1 METRPVQARATAAS
15 RGSRICG
22 ITTIVILLFW
32 IGQFSIL
39 TVSRM
44 LYGAGDDESFLLP
57 RVLVTLAGIA
67 LSFVIAVLHQR
78 SWGQTLIRRLMLA
91 ITLAV
96 IGAVMHAVANYTVFR
111 VLLPME
117 HIKGL
122 NVPGYAMAALQ
133 WFWSYAALSGLLL
146 AITYSYELS
155 ENERRTA
162 QLQREAHAAHLRALR
177 YQLNPH
183 FMFNTL
189 NSIASLV
196 STHEVGLAERMVEN
210 LADFLRAGLALDPTE
225 DIPLGEEIE
234 LQSLYLAIEAVRF
247 PNRLVVEIDVPDE
260 VRSVRVPSL
269 IIQPLVENA
278 VRHAVTLSIV
288 PVTLVVSAKR
298 IGERLHIEVRNTA
311 GSGKQRSSLGG
322 GTGVGIANVAERL
335 AARYGDDCGFSSGPE
350 PDGGFAVRF
359 AIPIEAAA

>member
-1 METRPVQARATAAS
+1 MEMRPVPARAPSTG
-15 RGSRICG
+15 RGPRIFG
-22 ITTIVILLFW
+22 VTTIVILLFW

-39 TVSRM
+39 TVSRI

-67 LSFVIAVLHQR
+67 LSFAIAALHQR
-78 SWGQTLIRRLMLA
+78 SWGETLIRRLMLA

-96 IGAVMHAVANYTVFR
+96 IGAGAHAIANYTIFR
-111 VLLPME
+111 VLLPAE
-117 HIKGL
+117 HVKGL
-122 NVPGYAMAALQ
+122 NLAGYSMAALQ

-146 AITYSYELS
+146 AITYSSELN

-247 PNRLVVEIDVPDE
+247 PNRLVVEIDVPEE
-260 VRSVRVPSL
+260 VRCVRVPSL

-278 VRHAVTLSIV
+278 VRHAVTPSIV
-288 PVTLVVSAKR
+288 PVTLIVAAQRV
-298 IGERLHIEVRNTA
+298 GDCLEIEVRNSA
-311 GSGKQRSSLGG
+311 GSGKQRLSLGG
-322 GTGVGIANVAERL
+322 GTGVGITNVAERL
-335 AARYGDDCGFSSGPE
+335 AARYGHDCGFTSGPE

-359 AIPIEAAA
+359 AIPIEPAQ